1 MLRYVRSQHDMV
13 RLRRSLRAWRIP
25 PPPGWDGSCQGGKL
39 ELAEAALPGGRASCS
54 CSMRFVHRRLGKCCH
69 RFAWALGCRRILT
82 GNLRSGTLFTRTLA
96 RATPGPGAA
105 EIDAVARAAEV
116 AVAAVQDDGPGG
128 RVVGHRRTLPGGRVG
143 RGGLLGPGRAIPGP
157 GVTEIAFKDA
167 AAEQDDVPGGRVVG
181 HRRKFSGGRAG
192 RGRLLGP

>member
-1 MLRYVRSQHDMV
+1 MTMPAWTDGRPLAPGILPLGAYRRDGGSRGCSTGWASLVLVLDAFRMSAAGKMLPPVRVGS
-13 RLRRSLRAWRIP
+13 RLP
-25 PPPGWDGSCQGGKL
+25 PKS
-39 ELAEAALPGGRASCS
+39 S
-54 CSMRFVHRRLGKCCH
+54 
-69 RFAWALGCRRILT
+69 T
-82 GNLRSGTLFTRTLA
+82 GNLRSRTSCTRTLA

-116 AVAAVQDDGPGG
+116 AVAAVQDDVPGG
-128 RVVGHRRTLPGGRVG
+128 RVVGHRRALPGGWVG

-192 RGRLLGP
+192 RGRLLGPGR